1 MIHNNDLT
9 RKLYESRGKPVENG
23 GGGVGVGCVRPTGSF
38 ERRATVNEND
48 LRASPDGHLNS
59 IIFRAFTKKYY
70 PIDEYLLRDTT

>member
-23 GGGVGVGCVRPTGSF
+23 DGGVGVGGVHPTGSF

-59 IIFRAFTKKYY
+59 KIFFAR
-70 PIDEYLLRDTT
+70 LRKN